1 MKTDLK
7 KMSDMDLLTLHF
19 LSGTEMMNRNMVGAE
34 LWKTPGGVVAAGTP
48 DAKEELLRIYE
59 DEASGFSALLDKLA
73 LRAAQGGK
81 GQEVQVAHPFAD
93 ARPPKLA
100 CPLSVMNERQLAN
113 YCVQLLNHQRMIN
126 GEKRWFANILD
137 HSRIFFWQM

>member
-7 KMSDMDLLTLHF
+7 EMSDMDLLTLHF

-93 ARPPKLA
+93 ARPPIGHEREA
-100 CPLSVMNERQLAN
+100 ARQLLCPTSQSPEDDKWRETMVCK
-113 YCVQLLNHQRMIN
+113 Y
-126 GEKRWFANILD
+126 
-137 HSRIFFWQM
+137 S